1 MDDHQQGTNSGQVVS
16 RRRFAYT
23 MGGVPLPEPVE
34 VSEDYHGG
42 DGRMP
47 LFTDRHMEGDRA
59 TDGTDIG
66 SRAKRRDY
74 MRANGL
80 ADASDYTQ
88 THQKKAQERAAYFQG
103 KHTNA
108 QMGEAIA
115 RALHGSKR

>member
-1 MDDHQQGTNSGQVVS
+1 MS
-16 RRRFAYT
+16 RTRYAYT

-42 DGRMP
+42 DGRSGD
-47 LFTDRHMEGDRA
+47 LFMVDRFMEGDRA
-59 TDGTDIG
+59 PDGTDIG

-74 MRANGL
+74 MKAHGV
-80 ADASDYTQ
+80 ADASDYTETNQ
-88 THQKKAQERAAYFQG
+88 RNAQRRADYYQG

>member
-1 MDDHQQGTNSGQVVS
+1 MSH
-16 RRRFAYT
+16 RRFAYT
-23 MGGVPLPEPVE
+23 LGGMPLPEPVE

-42 DGRMP
+42 DGRVP
-47 LFTDRHMEGDRA
+47 VFTDSFMEGDRA

-66 SRAKRRDY
+66 SRTKRRDY

-88 THQKKAQERAAYFQG
+88 THQRAAQRRAEYFQG

-115 RALHGSKR
+115 RALHGSRR

>member
-1 MDDHQQGTNSGQVVS
+1 MS
-16 RRRFAYT
+16 RKRYAYT
-23 MGGVPLPEPVE
+23 IGGVPLAEPME

-59 TDGTDIG
+59 PDGTDIG

-74 MRANGL
+74 MRTHGVT
-80 ADASDYTQ
+80 DASDYTE
-88 THQKKAQERAAYFQG
+88 TNRRNAQRRADYFQG

-115 RALHGSKR
+115 RAIHGSRR